1 MQITAAT
8 VKELR
13 ELTGAGMMDCK
24 KALMESNG
32 DVQAAVERMRK
43 FGQIKADK
51 RSGRI
56 TTEGMIAI
64 AASNAGTQAVIVE
77 VNCETDFVAKDEQF
91 QMFSRQLPDVVLV
104 SGVNTVGE
112 LSAAT
117 MESGQSVEQARL
129 GLISKI
135 GENVQ
140 IRRFERLEIKGV
152 AVSYSHGNRIGALVD
167 ILGGNKELGKDIAM
181 HIAASNPVCIAVEN
195 VPADLLAKE
204 KEIFTAQ
211 AETSGKPPQIITKIV
226 QGKLKKRLQEITLLG
241 QSFVKDTE
249 LAVGDLLKNADA
261 KVAGFVRFEVGE
273 GIEKTSENFADE
285 VRKQVDQSADKGDG
299 ESGDK

>member
-64 AASNAGTQAVIVE
+64 ATSNAGTQAVIVE

-91 QMFSRQLPDVVLV
+91 QMFSRQLPDIVLV
-104 SGVNTVGE
+104 SGVNTVDE
-112 LSAAT
+112 LSVAT
-117 MESGQSVEQARL
+117 MESGQSVEQTRL
-129 GLISKI
+129 DLISKI
-135 GENVQ
+135 GENIQ
-140 IRRFERLEIKGV
+140 IRRFKRLGIKGV
-152 AVSYSHGNRIGALVD
+152 AVSYSHGNRIGSLVD

-211 AETSGKPPQIITKIV
+211 AEASNKPPQIITKIV

-241 QSFVKDTE
+241 QSFVKDPE
-249 LAVGDLLKNADA
+249 LTVDDLLKNADA
-261 KVAGFVRFEVGE
+261 EVAGFVRFEVGE

-285 VRKQVDQSADKGDG
+285 VRKQVDQSTDKGDG
-299 ESGDK
+299 ESG